1 MQSVLRGNFS
11 GRMRIT
17 TLGRA
22 MQAGAETMVQTI
34 EPTELDLAH
43 TSGRRVARNAIV
55 KIAAQ
60 AGFTPKMAKNPLKDS
75 HERRV

>member
-1 MQSVLRGNFS
+1 MQA
-11 GRMRIT
+11 T

-60 AGFTPKMAKNPLKDS
+60 AGFT
-75 HERRV
+75 R